1 MTLRAR
7 LALAMAAIATA
18 FAVVGWFVVTT
29 QRRSLADELDRRLEN
44 AVPLALNVLENR
56 ATPADP
62 LDPADAGQ
70 LYVGVLHADG
80 RLDTL
85 VAMSDGNTPAVDPQ
99 DAQANA
105 RGPRGLTPFNV
116 GGVDGGE
123 FRVVT
128 MPRQVAPGVPAS
140 PQAWSVIAVPTADT
154 DAAVQRLMLTAA
166 AGGVAILLVL
176 GVTWLWVVRL
186 GVRPITEMT
195 AAADAIAAGDRD
207 ARLPSYPAG
216 TEAAHLSTAFGEML
230 GARDAAEGR
239 LRQFVADASHELRT
253 PLTSIRGYADLYHQ
267 GAFREEGKTD
277 DAMRRVGKEAERMGR
292 IVDDLLLLS
301 KLDQGVALQIGAVDV
316 SQLLADLEAD
326 ARALQPGREVRRT
339 VATGVT
345 CRGDAQRLHQAL
357 LALVHNALSHTPADT
372 PLTLTATAEAAGR
385 VVVEVVDTGPG
396 MPPEVAA
403 HAFERFYRGDPSRSR
418 HSGGSG
424 LGLAIVQSIVEAH
437 GGTITLHTAPGQ
449 GCRFRILLPA

>member
-7 LALAMAAIATA
+7 LALAMAAIAAA
-18 FAVVGWFVVTT
+18 FALVGWFVVTT
-29 QRRSLADELDRRLEN
+29 QRRALADELDRRLEN
-44 AVPLALNVLENR
+44 SVPLAMNVLDER
-56 ATPADP
+56 VTP
-62 LDPADAGQ
+62 PAPSDAVEPGQ
-70 LYVGVLHADG
+70 LYVGVLHLG
-80 RLDTL
+80 GTLNTL
-85 VAMSDGNTPAVDPQ
+85 VATADGNMPVIDPAT
-99 DAQANA
+99 AQAHA
-105 RGPRGLTPFNV
+105 RGPGGLVPFTV
-116 GGVDGGE
+116 AGADGGE

-128 MPRQVAPGVPAS
+128 LPRQPSPNAS
-140 PQAWSVIAVPTADT
+140 GAPQAWSIIAVPTGEN
-154 DAAVQRLMLTAA
+154 DAAVQRLMWTAA
-166 AGGVAILLVL
+166 AGGLAVLVVL

-195 AAADAIAAGDRD
+195 AAADAIAAGDRE
-207 ARLPSYPAG
+207 ARLPSYPPK
-216 TEAAHLSTAFGEML
+216 TEAAHLSIAFGEML

-301 KLDQGVALQIGAVDV
+301 KLDQGVALQIGTVDL
-316 SQLLADLEAD
+316 SQLLADVEAD
-326 ARALQPGREVRRT
+326 VHALQPGREVQRT
-339 VATGVT
+339 ATAGLQ
-345 CRGDAQRLHQAL
+345 CRGDAQRLHQAV
-357 LALVHNALSHTPADT
+357 LALVHNALTHTPVDS
-372 PLTLTATAEAAGR
+372 PLTLTAAEEPAGG
-385 VVVEVVDTGPG
+385 VTVEVIDQGPG
-396 MPPEVAA
+396 MPPEMAA

-437 GGTITLHTAPGQ
+437 GGKITLQTAPGH
-449 GCRFRILLPA
+449 GCRFRLTLPC